1 MTLTLDCFHSRVYN
15 SDNGSLTDLHYHL
28 GSQISLLCEVT
39 AGPIHDSS
47 VQWIFQVR
55 RESPSTHVCSIISYL
70 HPVKAARQPTR
81 SLVLNEDTE
90 RGGVMIN
97 TWHLPQEAD
106 TLVSNL
112 TLYRAGPRDKVGLR
126 YSL

>member
-1 MTLTLDCFHSRVYN
+1 M
-15 SDNGSLTDLHYHL
+15 
-28 GSQISLLCEVT
+28 
-39 AGPIHDSS
+39 
-47 VQWIFQVR
+47 
-55 RESPSTHVCSIISYL
+55 
-70 HPVKAARQPTR
+70 
-81 SLVLNEDTE
+81 LNEDTE

-126 YSL
+126 YCQAQVQSQIQVPNPGPKSRSQIQVPNPSSKSKFQIQSPEERN

>member
-1 MTLTLDCFHSRVYN
+1 M
-15 SDNGSLTDLHYHL
+15 
-28 GSQISLLCEVT
+28 
-39 AGPIHDSS
+39 
-47 VQWIFQVR
+47 
-55 RESPSTHVCSIISYL
+55 
-70 HPVKAARQPTR
+70 
-81 SLVLNEDTE
+81 LNEDTE

>member
-1 MTLTLDCFHSRVYN
+1 M
-15 SDNGSLTDLHYHL
+15 
-28 GSQISLLCEVT
+28 
-39 AGPIHDSS
+39 
-47 VQWIFQVR
+47 
-55 RESPSTHVCSIISYL
+55 
-70 HPVKAARQPTR
+70 KAARQPTR